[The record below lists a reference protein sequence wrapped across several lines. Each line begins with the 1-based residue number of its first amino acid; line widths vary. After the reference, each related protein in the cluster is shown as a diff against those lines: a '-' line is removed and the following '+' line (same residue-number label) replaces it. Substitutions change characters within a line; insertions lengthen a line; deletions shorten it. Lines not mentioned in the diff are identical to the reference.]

1 MTVWVI
7 RDGELIDKRLS
18 RMKQERSSFPTPML
32 SKPLEPYQSPID
44 GKEITSWAVRD
55 QDLKENNC
63 YDPRDFSGTYPK
75 GRKAKNERPEPEQ
88 LSLPFREHTTV

>member
-1 MTVWVI
+1 
-7 RDGELIDKRLS
+7 
-18 RMKQERSSFPTPML
+18 ML
-32 SKPLEPYQSPID
+32 SKPMEPYQSPID
-44 GKEITSWAVRD
+44 SKEITSWAVRD
-55 QDLKENNC
+55 QDLKANDC